1 MRCAWCTCTRCGGSW
16 HAVCVVQSVCM
27 CRCVLVKCAF
37 YGCVFDEIVVY
48 VLVSCDVVYDCV
60 VYAWCTWDVW

>member
-1 MRCAWCTCTRCGGSW
+1 
-16 HAVCVVQSVCM
+16 VCVVQSVCM